1 MNKKKKFILLKPLT
15 DIQNWLRRLNI
26 FLKVVYSTQ
35 LFTQLSCLLNPEH
48 VFCLQN
54 KGLYIWTRVHLQSWL
69 RSLVHTRRNATWISF
84 KQLEELKCL
93 QRKNFKSWV
102 QDLDLNEFCIAN
114 SCATTLQQ
122 QTLDPRQNEK
132 LNQSLTPNHFQT
144 VKSLVA
150 WNWQLT

>member
-26 FLKVVYSTQ
+26 IIWK